1 MADFDFIS
9 TEDKPALLALST
21 IEWLATAK
29 TTLLDLG
36 YKVHIADNH
45 EDFQTR
51 FSAVQY
57 QVISI
62 EELFAANNP
71 QEKLTLTNLQH
82 MPVSHRRH
90 ATIILLGDSFQTMN
104 AMQAFQQS
112 VHAVVNR
119 AELSLLGQVVQKVV
133 ADNQLFLSTYLST
146 QRRIAEGKT

>member
-1 MADFDFIS
+1 M
-9 TEDKPALLALST
+9 LALST
-21 IEWLATAK
+21 MEWLSTAK

-57 QVISI
+57 QVIVI
-62 EELFAANNP
+62 EELFAANGP
-71 QEKLTLTNLQH
+71 QENTTLINLQH
-82 MPVSHRRH
+82 MPMALRRH

-104 AMQAFQQS
+104 ALQAFQQS

-119 AELSLLGQVVQKVV
+119 AELSLLGQVIQKVV
-133 ADNQLFLSTYLST
+133 ADNNLFLNVYHST
-146 QRRIAEGKT
+146 QRRLAEGAA

>member
-1 MADFDFIS
+1 MPEFDFLS

-21 IEWLATAK
+21 MEWLSTAK
-29 TTLLDLG
+29 MTMLDLG

-57 QVISI
+57 QVIVI
-62 EELFAANNP
+62 EELFAANDP
-71 QEKLTLTNLQH
+71 QENTTLINLQQ
-82 MPVSHRRH
+82 MPMTLRRH

-104 AMQAFQQS
+104 ALQAFQQS

-119 AELSLLGQVVQKVV
+119 AELSLVGQVIQKVV
-133 ADNQLFLSTYLST
+133 ADNTLFLNVYHST
-146 QRRIAEGKT
+146 QRRLAEGAA

>member
-1 MADFDFIS
+1 MADFDFLN

-21 IEWLATAK
+21 IEWLAMAK

-51 FSAVQY
+51 FSAVPY
-57 QVISI
+57 QVII
-62 EELFAANNP
+62 LEELFAANSP
-71 QEKLTLTNLQH
+71 QENQTLTSIQH
-82 MPVSHRRH
+82 MPMNHRRH

-133 ADNQLFLSTYLST
+133 ADNILFLNTYLTT
-146 QRRIAEGKT
+146 QRRIAEGKI